1 MATAIHQGGITNA
14 FPGGSVTH
22 SFAPGGVGGQQ
33 GFHPFLFLPGQFLN
47 STAQNYGAMAGGLGQ
62 VGSAMGSM
70 GGQHS
75 QALAGLGGQH
85 SNALAGLGN
94 AFAQNYGAY
103 GNTLGNIANANA
115 MDSAAYYQSLG
126 GAAAANQSGLSNM
139 WTQAL
144 SSLGG
149 FGNALAAS
157 MGMGQQGYQQALAGM
172 QGANQSAVSQ
182 YGQSRLNNLGRLGA
196 ADAVSNMQFDFGSA
210 GGGGNTFSASG
221 PSGQI
226 ASGSYGGAS
235 LPDGGSGGMSGS
247 LRRPG
252 ANMSPYLDATMDG
265 GVLSQLADADME
277 ARDRLD
283 RQQDLYRRDYSDMF
297 GQGMLGMLT
306 MGREGANSL
315 RTGMQDFY
323 GNVSR
328 NRPTFSQYLD
338 AATGGFHQ
346 SSGDIRQTGQRM
358 SNDFRDMREQMG
370 ANFGTSLSA
379 LQGLASQIGAGMSE
393 ANKTGREGMMEL
405 IDRFMPRPAAPVP
418 TGPASMGRVPVISR
432 SQLPAAA
439 RKLPAGSFYGGA
451 RIV

>member
-1 MATAIHQGGITNA
+1 MATAIHQGGITRTNA
-14 FPGGSVTH
+14 SGGTVTH
-22 SFAPGGVGGQQ
+22 WAPQAQQFPHPSGVLYQLPSQMMDAMAQQYGAYAGGMGQIGSAVGG
-33 GFHPFLFLPGQFLN
+33 
-47 STAQNYGAMAGGLGQ
+47 
-62 VGSAMGSM
+62 M

-75 QALAGLGGQH
+75 QALAGMGGQH

-149 FGNALAAS
+149 LGNTLAAS

-182 YGQSRLNNLGRLGA
+182 YGQSRLNNIGRLGA
-196 ADAVSNMQFDFGSA
+196 AEAVGNMSFDFG
-210 GGGGNTFSASG
+210 GGGGSNNFSASG
-221 PSGQI
+221 PGGQI

-235 LPDGGSGGMSGS
+235 LPGGGGSGGRVS
-247 LRRPG
+247 
-252 ANMSPYLDATMDG
+252 MSPYLDATMDG
-265 GVLSQLADADME
+265 GVLSQLAEADME

-328 NRPTFSQYLD
+328 NRPNFGQYLN
-338 AATGGFHQ
+338 AATGGFNR

-379 LQGLASQIGAGMSE
+379 LQGLATQVGSGMAE
-393 ANKTGREGMMEL
+393 ANRTGREAMMEVF
-405 IDRFMPRPAAPVP
+405 DRFFPKPSSSPARTGGSVMLP
-418 TGPASMGRVPVISR
+418 TIRRG
-432 SQLPAAA
+432 QLPAAS
-439 RKLPAGSFYGGA
+439 RNLPAGSFYGGA